1 MSFISWQFI
10 AFVLLSLL
18 VYYIA
23 PKKIQ
28 WVILL
33 LVSYAFY
40 SMGGISAIGYLL
52 FTTFTTYISGIL
64 LGKLNKKQEGEK
76 EWFNSLNPKRKEKE
90 TLKHEVQEK
99 KLKLWKKL
107 CVHCQH
113 GWNRIAMVI

>member
-1 MSFISWQFI
+1 M
-10 AFVLLSLL
+10 LLSLL
-18 VYYIA
+18 AYYIV

-90 TLKHEVQEK
+90 TLKRLEARREVRTGLGRRGIRLLLTK
-99 KLKLWKKL
+99 
-107 CVHCQH
+107 V
-113 GWNRIAMVI
+113 AS